1 MLGVI
6 MKIDYQEWTY
16 LSYVDE
22 IRRQQKI
29 YEKQNRAYKLFIEQE
44 IAEQQTKFDNLIKNA
59 NDYEEASLIDDYQE
73 NVSLIM
79 VGYYNEL
86 SSMFQKMYSIFE
98 NQVALESR
106 FDLSKYPKIN
116 EVKDVVN
123 VLKHNNGRSY
133 NTLRSANSKFLEPS
147 KEFSKITFGCSS
159 IILNIEY
166 RDLEEFCDEVVKA
179 WCDRIKEYKEEGNL
193 STEI

>member
-1 MLGVI
+1 
-6 MKIDYQEWTY
+6 MKFDYQEWVY

-29 YEKQNRAYKLFIEQE
+29 YEKQNRAYRLFVEQE
-44 IAEQQTKFDNLIKNA
+44 IAEQQSKFDNQIKDA

-73 NVSLIM
+73 EESLIM

-106 FDLSKYPKIN
+106 FDLSMYPKIN

-133 NTLRSANSKFLEPS
+133 NTLKAANSKFLEPS
-147 KEFSKITFGCSS
+147 KEFSKIRFGCSS

-166 RDLEEFCDEVVKA
+166 RDLEEFCDEVAKA
-179 WCDRIKEYKEEGNL
+179 WCDRLKKYKESKDL
-193 STEI
+193 TTEI

>member
-1 MLGVI
+1 
-6 MKIDYQEWTY
+6 MKFDYQEWVY

-29 YEKQNRAYKLFIEQE
+29 YEKQNRAYRLFIEQE
-44 IAEQQTKFDNLIKNA
+44 IAEQQSKFDNQIKDA

-73 NVSLIM
+73 EESLIM

-106 FDLSKYPKIN
+106 FDLSMYPKIN

-133 NTLRSANSKFLEPS
+133 NTLKAANSKFLEPS
-147 KEFSKITFGCSS
+147 KEFSKIRFGCSS

-166 RDLEEFCDEVVKA
+166 RDLEEFCDEVAKA
-179 WCDRIKEYKEEGNL
+179 WCDRLKKYKESKDL
-193 STEI
+193 TTEI

>member
-1 MLGVI
+1 
-6 MKIDYQEWTY
+6 MKIDYQQWVYTNFV
-16 LSYVDE
+16 SE

-29 YEKQNRAYKLFIEQE
+29 YEKQNRAYKMFIEQE
-44 IAEQQTKFDNLIKNA
+44 IAEQQAKFDSLIKNA
-59 NDYEEASLIDDYQE
+59 DDYEEDSLIDDYQE
-73 NVSLIM
+73 EVSLIM

-98 NQVALESR
+98 NQVALDSH

-116 EVKDVVN
+116 QVKDIVN
-123 VLKHNNGRSY
+123 VLKHNSGRSY
-133 NTLRSANSKFLEPS
+133 NTLKAANSKFLEPS
-147 KEFSKITFGCSS
+147 KEFSKIMYGCSS

-179 WCDRIKEYKEEGNL
+179 WCDRIKEYNDSL
-193 STEI
+193 NSTAGI